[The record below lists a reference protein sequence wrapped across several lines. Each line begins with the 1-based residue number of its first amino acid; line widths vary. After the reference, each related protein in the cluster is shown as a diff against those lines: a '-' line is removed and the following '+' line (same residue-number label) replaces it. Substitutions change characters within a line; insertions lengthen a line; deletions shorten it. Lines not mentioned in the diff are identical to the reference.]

1 MSVPVSKVA
10 RWEDAVLRSIAIYKI
25 LKAMLAIGA
34 GLTLLTWV
42 NRDLTIF
49 LHQYIL
55 WPLHYDLDD
64 ESQSKFITW
73 VLQYAEHLTPHAK
86 RWIAYANFFYAALF
100 LVEGIGLYLKKRWAE
115 YVVVIITG
123 SFIPFEV
130 YLLMHHPVWW
140 KLALI
145 LGNVLIMAYL
155 IHRILLDA
163 HNAAARKADA
173 GEIVTPV
180 APEREVSEVP

>member
-1 MSVPVSKVA
+1 MSQPVPKVA
-10 RWEDAVLRSIAIYKI
+10 PWEDVVLRFIAIYKI
-25 LKAMLAIGA
+25 LKAVLAIGA

-64 ESQSKFITW
+64 ESQSKLITW
-73 VLQYAEHLTPHAK
+73 ILEKASHLSPHDK

-115 YVVVIITG
+115 YVVIVITG

-140 KLALI
+140 KVALI
-145 LGNVLIMAYL
+145 LGNVLIIVYL
-155 IHRILLDA
+155 VHRIRLEK
-163 HNAAARKADA
+163 HNAAAKKANA
-173 GEIVTPV
+173 EEISPA
-180 APEREVSEVP
+180 APERAVSEVP